1 MHCIKRPPTKGTDIA
16 IGYKRFLEAFSM
28 ENMSTGGS
36 GGSARFD
43 RFQAD

>member
-1 MHCIKRPPTKGTDIA
+1 LHCNKRPPAKRTDIV
-16 IGYKRFLEAFSM
+16 ISYKRFLEAFSM

-43 RFQAD
+43 GFQAD

>member
-1 MHCIKRPPTKGTDIA
+1 MHCNKRPPAKRTDIT

-28 ENMSTGGS
+28 ENMPTGGS